1 MVGGGKGGDSIS
13 IANQLGTVV
22 GGKLNDSITALGA
35 FGGGVVYGDAMGETV
50 GGSGTGAAADGA
62 DIISFSAGT
71 IASAFSV
78 YGAGGNDVISFAN
91 TAFGPGGDVVI
102 DGGKNADRI
111 GNSTVLFTGSNST
124 IAGGAGHDTIKF
136 NSLMSA
142 VVLGGAG
149 NDSIF
154 GAANTANAAS
164 INGGAGNDTL
174 NFGTELTW
182 TSASGMVTINGG
194 AGADSIILGSYTGIN
209 TLNAVGSGA
218 VLGTV
223 VYESGDIIRFNNTG
237 NGAGAL
243 ASANWLGDTQ
253 ILVGANRAADYSTI
267 AMSQQGSIAVFSE
280 GDDLVIQITGIGV
293 SMQAQVNVKG
303 GSGLIKT
310 TATGNVTYNSDNFG
324 FTIGS
329 VDSKLGI
336 TFT

>member
-174 NFGTELTW
+174 N
-182 TSASGMVTINGG
+182 N
-194 AGADSIILGSYTGIN
+194 
-209 TLNAVGSGA
+209 VGSGA
-218 VLGTV
+218 TLGTV
-223 VYESGDIIRFNNTG
+223 VYESGDIIRFNNTT
-237 NGAGAL
+237 APA
-243 ASANWLGDTQ
+243 AAANWLGDTQ